1 MYPIATFADN
11 NNILDST
18 FSMPNSFLRYR
29 NWGSK
34 YSESVEIDMP
44 YMILY
49 ESISKEKN
57 RAIYFEFT
65 EANQNSY
72 YNDFSFIATNG
83 ERPLHYHNFYEL
95 TIVLSGKL
103 DLQIENEVRSYYPGD
118 CCICNKNIRHKEIT
132 DGEYEIVLLMLTE
145 DYLKTMLDGDYV
157 FDKHG
162 NKTHRNTF
170 FYRLF
175 QDNEKNHFFDAKE
188 YIEFTINNDHDSS
201 TYFELLNNMVLRI
214 RDNFAGKSYQMQA
227 YLCSFIDM
235 LEDSALFQINTNW
248 AKLSNDD
255 MILFKVAE
263 LLENNPHRISVQF
276 IEEKVGYN
284 GDYINRIIKRRTG
297 KTLSLFCR
305 DYILEIA
312 TDELK
317 NTDKSI
323 SEICENLG
331 YTNRNFFN
339 KIFTETYGVTP
350 YQYRKNHMINAF

>member
-1 MYPIATFADN
+1 MYPMTTPNDK
-11 NNILDST
+11 NILDST
-18 FSMPNSFLRYR
+18 FTMPNSFLRYR
-29 NWGSK
+29 NWGNK

-44 YMILY
+44 YMIMY
-49 ESISKEKN
+49 QSISKKN
-57 RAIYFEFT
+57 NRVVVLEFT
-65 EANQNSY
+65 EASNTSL
-72 YNDFSFIATNG
+72 YNDFSFIDT
-83 ERPLHYHNFYEL
+83 EKPLHYHNFYEL
-95 TIVLSGKL
+95 TVVLSGEL
-103 DLQIENEVRSYYPGD
+103 RIQIENDIRTYHTGD

-132 DGEYEIVLLMLTE
+132 DGEYEIVLFMLTE

-162 NKTHRNTF
+162 NKIHRNTF

-188 YIEFTINNDHDSS
+188 YIEFIIKDDHDSS
-201 TYFELLNNMVLRI
+201 SYFELLNNIILKI

-263 LLENNPHRISVQF
+263 LLENNPHRISASF
-276 IEEKVGYN
+276 IEENVGYN

-312 TDELK
+312 TDALK

-339 KIFTETYGVTP
+339 KIFEETYGVTP
-350 YQYRKNHMINAF
+350 YQYRKNHID